1 MTVGVA
7 VIGAGRAGMIHARN
21 FAGRVPGGR
30 LVAVADPVLV
40 KAGAGCFELPGVK
53 VLADYRAVLNDP
65 DVRAVVVATPTAFHK
80 EIVVAAA
87 RSGRHVLCEKP
98 MAMDAVECAAMIDA
112 AERGCVKLQI
122 GFMRRYDAAFVDAW
136 RLLDTGAIGGLVQV
150 KSLTHG
156 PSVPK
161 PWMYDLGK
169 SNGPLAEVNSHDID
183 TLRWFT
189 GAEFEEVYAIA
200 GNYRCPDAR
209 AGHPDFYDNVLLTAR
224 FDNGMQGMVGG
235 AQGVG
240 YGYDARCE
248 LLGEKGLITIGSLGT
263 STTGLYTQ
271 ESGTTR
277 IEKSW
282 TDLFDEAYV
291 AEDREFVNAI
301 ADDRQPRV
309 GGRDGLEAVRVVN
322 AGNKSI
328 AERRP
333 VKLSEV

>member
-30 LVAVADPVLV
+30 LVAVADPALV
-40 KAGAGCFELPGVK
+40 KAGAGCFELSGVK
-53 VLADYRAVLNDP
+53 VLADYREALNDP

-98 MAMDAVECAAMIDA
+98 MAMDAVECEAMIDA

-122 GFMRRYDAAFVDAW
+122 GFMRRYDAVFVEAR
-136 RLLDTGAIGGLVQV
+136 RLLDTGSIGGLVQV

-161 PWMYDLGK
+161 PWMYDLRK

-189 GAEFEEVYAIA
+189 GSEFEEVYAIA

-224 FDNGMQGMVGG
+224 FANGMQGMIGG

-263 STTGLYTQ
+263 STTGLYTR
-271 ESGTTR
+271 EGGTTR

-301 ADDRQPRV
+301 TDDKEPRV
-309 GGRDGLEAVRVVN
+309 GGSDGLQAVRVVN

-328 AERRP
+328 VERRP